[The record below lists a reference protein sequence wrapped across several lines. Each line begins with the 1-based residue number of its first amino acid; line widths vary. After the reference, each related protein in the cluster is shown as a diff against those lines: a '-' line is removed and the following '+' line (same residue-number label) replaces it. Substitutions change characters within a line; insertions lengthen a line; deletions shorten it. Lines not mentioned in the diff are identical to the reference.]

1 MHYELR
7 HHNTRIW
14 WSSLLAFLLPLL
26 VGGLGWGM
34 LSSCH
39 RRPLEVYY
47 IDKARVVLQIDWM
60 TEFKMHPSGMTVAI
74 YNSDGNLYQTFSRN
88 EVDSVQLNLPVGIYT
103 AMVFNG
109 DPDMY
114 SSFSLVNMSSLNDF
128 QIVARPNN
136 TRAYSSWDNGTRYSW
151 EPDEVIGRGIVSF
164 EITPD
169 MLNRQLQFI
178 DYRDRDEAY
187 THMSSY
193 VFQTVV
199 QPLQTMIHIRVHV
212 NGMENMYRMETNLDG
227 IADGCNMQTR
237 WRNAS
242 TCTVFYDSNKWGYT
256 FDSPGASNGWVAISI
271 PMWGEPRGKELQSS
285 RLPKDNILRMNF
297 TLRDA
302 EHTQKYFEFDVGDL
316 IEYHEPQ
323 LYADHLE
330 PADVLRHLYLTINR
344 EIPLL
349 PDVVPAE
356 EMGSGFNAH
365 VDPWEYGGEWD
376 LGTF

>member
-1 MHYELR
+1 M
-7 HHNTRIW
+7 
-14 WSSLLAFLLPLL
+14 
-26 VGGLGWGM
+26 
-34 LSSCH
+34 
-39 RRPLEVYY
+39 
-47 IDKARVVLQIDWM
+47 
-60 TEFKMHPSGMTVAI
+60 
-74 YNSDGNLYQTFSRN
+74 
-88 EVDSVQLNLPVGIYT
+88 
-103 AMVFNG
+103 
-109 DPDMY
+109 
-114 SSFSLVNMSSLNDF
+114 
-128 QIVARPNN
+128 
-136 TRAYSSWDNGTRYSW
+136 
-151 EPDEVIGRGIVSF
+151 SF
-164 EITPD
+164 EITQE

-187 THMSSY
+187 THLATY
-193 VFQTVV
+193 RFETVV

-227 IADGCNMQTR
+227 TADGCSMLSR
-237 WRNAS
+237 WRNES

-256 FDSPGASNGWVAISI
+256 FDNPGASNGWVSISI
-271 PMWGEPRGKELQSS
+271 PVWGEPHGKELQSV
-285 RLPKDNILRMNF
+285 RVPKDNVLRMNF
-297 TLRDA
+297 TLRDVA
-302 EHTQKYFEFDVGDL
+302 HTEKYFEFDVGDL

>member
-1 MHYELR
+1 M
-7 HHNTRIW
+7 
-14 WSSLLAFLLPLL
+14 
-26 VGGLGWGM
+26 GGLGWG
-34 LSSCH
+34 LLFSCE

-47 IDKARVVLQIDWM
+47 IDKANVLLVVDWM
-60 TEFKMHPSGMTVAI
+60 SEFNMHPSGMTVAI
-74 YNSDGNLYQTFSRN
+74 YDEVGNLYQTFSRN
-88 EVDSVQLNLPVGIYT
+88 EVDSTQLSLPVGRYT
-103 AMVFNG
+103 AIVFNG

-114 SSFSLVNMSSLNDF
+114 SSFDLVGMSSLNDF
-128 QIVARPNN
+128 RIVARPNR
-136 TRAYSSWDNGTRYSW
+136 TRSYGSWDYGTRYSW
-151 EPDEVIGRGIVSF
+151 EPDETIGRAIVSF
-164 EITPD
+164 EITQE

-187 THMSSY
+187 THLATY
-193 VFQTVV
+193 RFETVV

-227 IADGCNMQTR
+227 TADGCSMLSR
-237 WRNAS
+237 WRNES

-256 FDSPGASNGWVAISI
+256 FDNPGASNGWVSISI
-271 PMWGEPRGKELQSS
+271 PVWGEPHGKELQSV
-285 RLPKDNILRMNF
+285 RVPKDNVLRMNF
-297 TLRDA
+297 TLRDVA
-302 EHTQKYFEFDVGDL
+302 HTEKYFEFDVGDL